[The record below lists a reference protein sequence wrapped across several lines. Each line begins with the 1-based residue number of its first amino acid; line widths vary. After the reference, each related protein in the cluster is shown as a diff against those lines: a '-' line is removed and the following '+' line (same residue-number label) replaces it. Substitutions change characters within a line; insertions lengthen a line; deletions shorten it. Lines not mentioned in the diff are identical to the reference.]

1 MKKLIIASVAL
12 LMTLSSLAYGE
23 GASNKYVTRDYDL
36 KGFTGISAS
45 GIYDVKLEKSDT
57 WKVTVSMPQELED
70 YMEVK
75 VTNGKLVLSNK
86 QVPLRL
92 SKNYKNWTVTATVAM
107 PVLKSLSISGA
118 AKFETNDS
126 FDLGSGT
133 FKLEVSGAGKANGL
147 DIIAKE
153 LDMEMNGATSATL
166 SGEFDYADI
175 EMGGAA
181 KCNFSINADKLEQEL
196 SGAAKAYHNGNFN
209 AVDLEASGA
218 SVFSLNGAVDVME
231 IEGSGAAKIE
241 TSRATARE
249 VRASVSGATNCE
261 INAFDYLRVDASGA
275 SSVRYVDNDNMKLDI
290 RSISRGSSITKMR

>member
-1 MKKLIIASVAL
+1 
-12 LMTLSSLAYGE
+12 
-23 GASNKYVTRDYDL
+23 
-36 KGFTGISAS
+36 
-45 GIYDVKLEKSDT
+45 
-57 WKVTVSMPQELED
+57 
-70 YMEVK
+70 
-75 VTNGKLVLSNK
+75 
-86 QVPLRL
+86 
-92 SKNYKNWTVTATVAM
+92 
-107 PVLKSLSISGA
+107 
-118 AKFETNDS
+118 
-126 FDLGSGT
+126 
-133 FKLEVSGAGKANGL
+133 
-147 DIIAKE
+147 
-153 LDMEMNGATSATL
+153 MNGATSATL